1 MCVCVFAFVTGGKG
15 SPERLMQDG
24 QGRRWSLCKDIKQML
39 GEFIVFKSLWVVE
52 HAKIISSA

>member
-1 MCVCVFAFVTGGKG
+1 MCVFAFVTGGKG

-39 GEFIVFKSLWVVE
+39 SEFIVFKSLWVVE
-52 HAKIISSA
+52 HAKMISNA